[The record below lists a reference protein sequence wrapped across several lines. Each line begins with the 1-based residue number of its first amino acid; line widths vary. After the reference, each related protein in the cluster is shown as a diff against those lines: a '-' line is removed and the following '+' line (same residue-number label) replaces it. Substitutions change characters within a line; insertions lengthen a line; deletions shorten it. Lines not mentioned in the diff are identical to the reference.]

1 MKKDL
6 IITFITEFVVLGSGI
21 LVYRL
26 AAGFL
31 GEEGFSEYALSR
43 RTVSLIQ
50 PALILGFG
58 VGIPRYIA
66 FAHASS
72 NKEKPDTYFIGG
84 ISVLLFVALIFTLA
98 LNLFKGK
105 FAFLLFGDSNYA
117 HFMFPINL
125 MLLGLILH
133 ASCYSYFR
141 GRLFMLRANLLQMIN
156 LGLVPLLA
164 FTLGNTT
171 KQVLEITGLSWLI
184 VSALFLLLI
193 VWGIEWENKNLV
205 PYTKELLTYGLRRV
219 PGDFGLAILLTLP
232 AILTAHIAGVK
243 VAGSVAFGISLLNMS
258 GTAFAPIGL
267 ILLPKAAQII
277 ASKDFRTLRYYI
289 SKLLRIT
296 LVLTVIG
303 VIFFEVFADKIIY
316 LYLGKSFSDSDIV
329 LVARIIMIGAIAYT
343 IYVAMRS
350 IIDACSVTAINTKN
364 ILISLSVFLVLSG
377 VAILSV
383 GEYIYIPVCFTFAI
397 FVLGALTLFE
407 TRKILVEH
415 EENVPN
421 GANQ

>member
-156 LGLVPLLA
+156 LGFVPLLA

-193 VWGIEWENKNLV
+193 VWGIEWESRNLV
-205 PYTKELLTYGLRRV
+205 PYTKELLTYGVRRV

-267 ILLPKAAQII
+267 ILLPKASQAI
-277 ASKDFRTLRYYI
+277 ANKDFETLRHYT
-289 SKLLRIT
+289 SRLLKTTLLLT
-296 LVLTVIG
+296 LVG
-303 VIFFEVFADKIIY
+303 VIFFEIFADKIIN
-316 LYLGKSFSDSDIV
+316 LYLGKSFSDMV

-343 IYVAMRS
+343 IYVSMRS
-350 IIDACSVTAINTKN
+350 IIDAYSVTAINTKN

-383 GEYIYIPVCFTFAI
+383 GEYIYIPGCFTFAI